1 MSNFRVAT
9 EKVKKAFDEL
19 VKELDELSKTESID
33 YNIEIQISEKYGH
46 GGTCA
51 TFEESSNWEASW
63 C

>member
-33 YNIEIQISEKYGH
+33 YNIEIQISEKYGD
-46 GGTCA
+46 GGTYA
-51 TFEESSNWEASW
+51 MFEESSNWEASW